1 MIMIDAVSE
10 ALRPARSAYEPST
23 MAPSGRITMKY
34 RKCRRSAA
42 MRWSH
47 PGPERTACR
56 SPRQSS
62 RRSTGRRTPMRSR
75 CWQRRFLSMDFC
87 ALPWLTRRAAA
98 RRRAMAIQFGGH
110 AMTPVLSQCD
120 AYFMPWRACPRRLF
134 YGSKAASYLVNRPG
148 MVRDAR
154 YCEFFPNRLEGIS
167 RTLWEYSDR
176 VFLLIAVSAQL
187 CAFCCRPGA
196 GRPGRAI
203 SGAVDGVRGDAIP
216 DRIHQRVVVAAHT
229 VE

>member
-1 MIMIDAVSE
+1 
-10 ALRPARSAYEPST
+10 
-23 MAPSGRITMKY
+23 
-34 RKCRRSAA
+34 
-42 MRWSH
+42 
-47 PGPERTACR
+47 
-56 SPRQSS
+56 
-62 RRSTGRRTPMRSR
+62 
-75 CWQRRFLSMDFC
+75 
-87 ALPWLTRRAAA
+87 
-98 RRRAMAIQFGGH
+98 
-110 AMTPVLSQCD
+110 MTPVLSQCD

-176 VFLLIAVSAQL
+176 VFLLIAVSHSFVLFA
-187 CAFCCRPGA
+187 A
-196 GRPGRAI
+196 GRERGDLAGRYQER
-203 SGAVDGVRGDAIP
+203 SNGVRGDAIP